1 MKEQLHVFKERLTAF
16 WKGRSKG
23 QRSLMTIAGAV
34 LIIALIV
41 ISVLASNTG
50 MVPLYKDITVQEAGQ
65 IKAELDTRG
74 IPYELD
80 QGGTSI
86 LVPDSEVEGLL
97 VDLAAS
103 GIPNSG
109 TIDYSFFSNNIQWGM
124 TDNEFD
130 VIKLDAMQTE
140 LAGLITGIQG
150 IENAKVMINMPEEQ
164 LFAADAEANASA
176 SVVLD
181 VQPGY
186 QLEASQVET
195 LYNLVSK
202 SVPDLSKDNIVIM
215 DQNFNYFDNQSEL
228 AGQEDMYTY
237 QQKVKSD
244 IEKDI
249 KQRLQHM
256 LGMMIGEQ
264 KVIATVTADI
274 DFTKENRVEELV
286 EPVDPETMEGLP
298 VSMELIEET
307 YEDGAVPEG
316 GTAGTGDED
325 IPNYEAGETGSG
337 DYEMKKETIN
347 NEFNRIK
354 KNIEESP
361 YKVRDLGIQVAVDNK
376 KSVNEDGSIE
386 YLTAAEEQTVQES
399 VQSIVDSMITT
410 SINEEYEQENTDG
423 KVSIVFQ
430 EFSGQVEFPTGEPS
444 TGLPMWAYI
453 VAGGLLLVIIVLI
466 WRLLRQNKEE
476 EEEEFYV
483 YTEES
488 AVPEEKTEIP
498 EIKEKEDEST
508 QKRKQLE
515 KMAKEKPEDFAK
527 LLRSWI
533 SDD

>member
-1 MKEQLHVFKERLTAF
+1 MKEQIHLYKERITAF
-16 WKGRSKG
+16 WQGRSKG
-23 QRSLMTIAGAV
+23 QRTFMIGAGAV
-34 LIIALIV
+34 LAAALV
-41 ISVLASNTG
+41 VMSVLGSSSG

-97 VDLAAS
+97 VDLAAA

-109 TIDYSFFSNNIQWGM
+109 TIDYSFFSSNLSWGM

-140 LAGLITGIQG
+140 LAGLMTGIQG

-164 LFAADAEANASA
+164 VFASDTAANASA
-176 SVVLD
+176 SIVLD

-186 QLEASQVET
+186 QLEANQVET

-215 DQNFNYFDNQSEL
+215 DQNFNYFDNNSEM
-228 AGQEDMYTY
+228 AGQEDIYTY
-237 QQKVKSD
+237 QQKVKAD

-249 KQRLQHM
+249 KQRLQHT
-256 LGMMIGEQ
+256 LGMMIGGQ

-286 EPVDPETMEGLP
+286 EPVNEETMEGLP
-298 VSMELIEET
+298 VSIERIEET

-325 IPNYEAGETGSG
+325 IPNYEAGETGNG

-347 NEFNRIK
+347 NEFNRIR

-376 KSVNEDGSIE
+376 KSVNDDGSVE
-386 YLTAAEEQTVQES
+386 YLSAAEEQNVQES
-399 VQSIVDSMITT
+399 IQSIVDSMIMT
-410 SINEEYEQENTDG
+410 SINAEYEQESTDE

-430 EFSGQVEFPTGEPS
+430 EFSGQMEIPTDGPS
-444 TGLPMWAYI
+444 TGLPLWAYA
-453 VAGGLLLVIIVLI
+453 VGGGMLLVIIVLI
-466 WRLLRQNKEE
+466 WRLMRGNKEKEE
-476 EEEEFYV
+476 EFHV
-483 YTEES
+483 Y
-488 AVPEEKTEIP
+488 PEETPPSEEYPEIP
-498 EIKEKEDEST
+498 QMKEKEDEST

-515 KMAKEKPEDFAK
+515 KMAAEKPEDFAK

-533 SDD
+533 ADD